1 MELAT
6 GFDTLAISDYHH
18 HVIIDHPHPHQHPHC
33 HPPAQVNARQQGERP
48 VGLVLPPLGSA
59 VSSGLQYS

>member
-6 GFDTLAISDYHH
+6 GIDTLAIF
-18 HVIIDHPHPHQHPHC
+18 IDHPHPHQHPHC

-59 VSSGLQYS
+59 VSSGLHYL